1 MLVKDVLKLCD
12 KNMDICLDTMNGAA
26 DYIAENYLNLHNI
39 NDVKPY
45 QLLNAHLENRELV
58 DKNEKGSEKERI
70 LKEAQYIVRFSGVQ
84 NVNKFLDDV
93 HNNLEVFGDLEV
105 DYFDQNNQD
114 QFVIH
119 VKEI

>member
-12 KNMDICLDTMNGAA
+12 KSMNICLDTMNGAA
-26 DYIAENYLNLHNI
+26 DYIAENYLKLHNI

-45 QLLNAHLENRELV
+45 QLLDAHLENRELV
-58 DKNEKGSEKERI
+58 DEREKGSEKERI
-70 LKEAQYIVRFSGVQ
+70 LKEAQYIIRFSGIQ
-84 NVNKFLDDV
+84 NVNKFLSDV
-93 HNNLEVFGDLEV
+93 QNSLEVFGDLEV
-105 DYFDQNNQD
+105 DYFDQNNQG